1 MLDVKAMKQCVSKA
15 DTQCTQLLMNSFC
28 FHSNQLHL
36 SDAVFSDALQVNA
49 SAAHNACF
57 FVSPP
62 PLSLKAHGAGRY
74 QANTCPR
81 VNGFSKLCEMTHFYT
96 HMSSS
101 SALLWSLPV
110 RNTFFV
116 WCCLSDSS
124 LRKKKDGHFTDNR
137 RFLWNATLLCCT
149 VLFHFLHLPFKCV
162 LCYLFYYQQQFHSTK
177 PASMFIIKTSGK
189 INMADSSYR

>member
-1 MLDVKAMKQCVSKA
+1 MYLVILQRKTKNKVLCIFSESICRLNNISIISELFLDAWRQSHETICVSKA

-62 PLSLKAHGAGRY
+62 PPSLKAHGAGRY

-101 SALLWSLPV
+101 SALVVASEEHFFCVMFSLGQL
-110 RNTFFV
+110 FE
-116 WCCLSDSS
+116 
-124 LRKKKDGHFTDNR
+124 KKKR
-137 RFLWNATLLCCT
+137 RSLYW
-149 VLFHFLHLPFKCV
+149 
-162 LCYLFYYQQQFHSTK
+162 Q
-177 PASMFIIKTSGK
+177 
-189 INMADSSYR
+189 

>member
-62 PLSLKAHGAGRY
+62 PPSLKAPGAGRY

-81 VNGFSKLCEMTHFYT
+81 VNGFSKLCEMTHFYA

-116 WCCLSDSS
+116 WCSLSDSS
-124 LRKKKDGHFTDNR
+124 LRKKKKTVTLLTIDAFSEM
-137 RFLWNATLLCCT
+137 LLCCA
-149 VLFHFLHLPFKCV
+149 VL
-162 LCYLFYYQQQFHSTK
+162 YS
-177 PASMFIIKTSGK
+177 FIFSICLLNVYFAIYFTTS
-189 INMADSSYR
+189 NNFTAQNPPPCL